1 MDLETSYSVVP
12 TGPGVVVL
20 GLDEKDSSLENDP
33 IEGPVDESALSPCV
47 MVVEDEPDALE
58 SILELLRYEGYAA
71 IGARHGEE
79 ALELLRA
86 GKRPALILLDL
97 KMPVMDGFE
106 FCDAVA
112 QDDRLAEIPIA
123 VVTASASLDRVPSR
137 RHNAGFFVKPVNF
150 DRLLRVVRTYCT

>member
-1 MDLETSYSVVP
+1 MDLQSSDSVVSI
-12 TGPGVVVL
+12 GPEAVVL
-20 GLDEKDSSLENDP
+20 GFDEKDSPPQQEP
-33 IEGPVDESALSPCV
+33 VEGPADESALSPCV
-47 MVVEDEPDALE
+47 LVVEDEPDALE
-58 SILELLRYEGYAA
+58 STLELLRLEGYNAL
-71 IGARHGEE
+71 GARHGEE
-79 ALELLRA
+79 ALALLRA

-137 RHNAGFFVKPVNF
+137 RNNAGFFVKPVNF
-150 DRLLRVVRTYCT
+150 DRLLRVVRNYCG